1 MELKTN
7 KLPNK
12 QNFFYRYYRIIVIPL
27 VFFVYLS
34 SYFMLNPFQKDDIYS
49 FLFSSKWVDLVL
61 LLAYCWVLTEISLLV
76 GRRLNTWI
84 SWEQNPVFRAFVQF
98 VFIILGNIF
107 VNYLFSY
114 LWHYFYPMD
123 VLEESEVLL
132 IWQSNLMAAILS
144 LFISFIHT
152 GIFLLNRWRLTSE
165 EAAEL
170 KIKASQFQEQAT
182 RSELESLKLQLDPHF
197 IFNNFSTLTE
207 LIHEDQQSASAF
219 LENITRVYRY
229 MISNMSRDTIT
240 LKEEIDFLNAYFYLL
255 NKRLEGKIALV
266 TDINEAHLDL
276 HLPPLTLQLLVENA
290 IKHNMATASS
300 PLKIFIYSQGNDL
313 LVKNILQP
321 TTGKTLV
328 STGIGNKNIEFR
340 YKILFDKV
348 PVFYESEGYYYV
360 RLPLV

>member
-1 MELKTN
+1 MDLKTN
-7 KLPNK
+7 KFPHK
-12 QNFFYRYYRIIVIPL
+12 QNFFYKYYRIVVIPL

-34 SYFMLNPFQKDDIYS
+34 SYFVLNPFQTVDIYT
-49 FLFSSKWVDLVL
+49 FLFSSKWIDLLL
-61 LLAYCWVLTEISLLV
+61 LLAYCWGLTELSLLI
-76 GRRLNTWI
+76 GRRLNVWI
-84 SWEQNPVFRAFVQF
+84 SWEQNPLFRAFVQF
-98 VFIILGNIF
+98 VFIILANIL
-107 VNYLFSY
+107 VNYVFSY
-114 LWHYFYPMD
+114 LWHYFYPSND
-123 VLEESEVLL
+123 LKESEILL

-207 LIHEDQQSASAF
+207 LIHEDQQSAAAF

-240 LKEEIDFLNAYFYLL
+240 LKEELEFLNAYFYLL
-255 NKRLEGKIALV
+255 NKRLDGKIELV
-266 TDINEAHLDL
+266 TDISDSHLDL
-276 HLPPLTLQLLVENA
+276 SLPPLTLQLLVENA
-290 IKHNMATASS
+290 IKHNMATISN
-300 PLKIFIYSQGNDL
+300 PLKIFIYSQGDDL
-313 LVKNILQP
+313 WVKNILQP
-321 TTGKTLV
+321 TTGKTFV

-348 PVFYESEGYYYV
+348 PVFYESEGFYYV
-360 RLPLV
+360 RLPLM

>member
-1 MELKTN
+1 MDIKT
-7 KLPNK
+7 KSSSR
-12 QNFFYRYYRIIVIPL
+12 QNFFYKYYRIIVIPL
-27 VFFVYLS
+27 VFLVYLS
-34 SYFMLNPFQKDDIYS
+34 SYFVLNPFQNANIYS
-49 FLFSSKWVDLVL
+49 FLFSNQWIDFIL

-76 GRRLNTWI
+76 GRKLNTWI
-84 SWEQNPVFRAFVQF
+84 SWEHNPLFRAFVQF
-98 VFIILGNIF
+98 VFIIVGNIL

-114 LWHYFYPMD
+114 LWRYFYPTD
-123 VLEESEVLL
+123 VLEQNEILM

-170 KIKASQFQEQAT
+170 KIKASQLQELAT

-207 LIHEDQQSASAF
+207 LIHEDQQSAAAF
-219 LENITRVYRY
+219 LENITKVYRY
-229 MISNMSRDTIT
+229 MISNMSRDTII
-240 LKEEIDFLNAYFYLL
+240 LREEMDFLNAYFYLL
-255 NKRLEGKIALV
+255 NKRLEGKIVLV
-266 TDINEAHLDL
+266 TNINEAHLDL
-276 HLPPLTLQLLVENA
+276 QLPPLTLQLLVENA
-290 IKHNMATASS
+290 IKHNMATVSN

-328 STGIGNKNIEFR
+328 STGIGNKNIQFR

-348 PVFYESEGYYYV
+348 PVFYESEGFYYV